1 MKIYLSKAFARMA
14 RREGLTDVRICQA
27 VAEMSQ
33 GQFDANLGA
42 GLFKKRIAMP
52 GHGKRGSWR
61 TLLGFEA
68 ANKAFFLYMFPK
80 SSRDN
85 IEDDELKAL
94 KRLTKYYL
102 ALNPDEIGT
111 ALQYGELNE
120 VNCNEK
126 QT

>member
-1 MKIYLSKAFARMA
+1 VKIYLSKAFARVA
-14 RREGLTDVRICQA
+14 RREGLTDARICQA
-27 VAEMSQ
+27 VAEMNQ
-33 GQFDANLGA
+33 GQFDTNLGA

-61 TLLGFEA
+61 TLLGFGA
-68 ANKAFFLYMFPK
+68 GKKAFFLYMFPK

-85 IEDDELKAL
+85 IGDGELKAL

-102 ALNPDEIGT
+102 ALNPDEIG
-111 ALQYGELNE
+111 AAMQCGELNE
-120 VNCNEK
+120 VNCNEN